1 MQSNSTAT
9 CSPSFVRRLNHAEN
23 KKDDFHWR
31 QDQWAETGRFPR
43 QSQVESA
50 LAELNDLMKKR
61 DEIRNKQLLEAIASS
76 DRSFEEILE
85 FIKKSPP
92 QE

>member
-1 MQSNSTAT
+1 MPRTRKTISI
-9 CSPSFVRRLNHAEN
+9 
-23 KKDDFHWR
+23 DDKINE
-31 QDQWAETGRFPR
+31 QK
-43 QSQVESA
+43 QVVSRAKAKYESA

>member
-1 MQSNSTAT
+1 MPRTRKTISI
-9 CSPSFVRRLNHAEN
+9 
-23 KKDDFHWR
+23 DDKINE
-31 QDQWAETGRFPR
+31 QK
-43 QSQVESA
+43 QVVSRAKAKYESA

-85 FIKKSPP
+85 FIKKNPP

>member
-1 MQSNSTAT
+1 MPRTRKTISI
-9 CSPSFVRRLNHAEN
+9 
-23 KKDDFHWR
+23 DDKINEQKQIVSR
-31 QDQWAETGRFPR
+31 AKAKY
-43 QSQVESA
+43 ESA

>member
-1 MQSNSTAT
+1 MPRTRKTISI
-9 CSPSFVRRLNHAEN
+9 
-23 KKDDFHWR
+23 DDKINE
-31 QDQWAETGRFPR
+31 QK
-43 QSQVESA
+43 QVVSRAKAKYESA

-76 DRSFEEILE
+76 DRSFEEILA

>member
-1 MQSNSTAT
+1 MQRTRKMISI
-9 CSPSFVRRLNHAEN
+9 
-23 KKDDFHWR
+23 DDKIN
-31 QDQWAETGRFPR
+31 DQK
-43 QSQVESA
+43 QVVSRAKAKYESA

-85 FIKKSPP
+85 FIKGHSA

>member
-1 MQSNSTAT
+1 MPRTRKTISI
-9 CSPSFVRRLNHAEN
+9 
-23 KKDDFHWR
+23 DDKINE
-31 QDQWAETGRFPR
+31 QK
-43 QSQVESA
+43 QVVSRAKAKYESE

>member
-1 MQSNSTAT
+1 MPRTRKTISI
-9 CSPSFVRRLNHAEN
+9 
-23 KKDDFHWR
+23 DDKINE
-31 QDQWAETGRFPR
+31 QK
-43 QSQVESA
+43 QVVSRAKAKYESA

-76 DRSFEEILE
+76 DRSFAEILE

>member
-1 MQSNSTAT
+1 MPRTRKTISI
-9 CSPSFVRRLNHAEN
+9 
-23 KKDDFHWR
+23 DDKINE
-31 QDQWAETGRFPR
+31 QK
-43 QSQVESA
+43 QVVSRAKAKYESE

-85 FIKKSPP
+85 FIKKNPP

>member
-1 MQSNSTAT
+1 MPRTRKTISI
-9 CSPSFVRRLNHAEN
+9 
-23 KKDDFHWR
+23 DDKINE
-31 QDQWAETGRFPR
+31 QK
-43 QSQVESA
+43 QVVSRAKAKYESA

-85 FIKKSPP
+85 FIKKCPP

>member
-1 MQSNSTAT
+1 MPRTRKTISI
-9 CSPSFVRRLNHAEN
+9 
-23 KKDDFHWR
+23 DDKINE
-31 QDQWAETGRFPR
+31 QK
-43 QSQVESA
+43 QVVSRAKAKYELA